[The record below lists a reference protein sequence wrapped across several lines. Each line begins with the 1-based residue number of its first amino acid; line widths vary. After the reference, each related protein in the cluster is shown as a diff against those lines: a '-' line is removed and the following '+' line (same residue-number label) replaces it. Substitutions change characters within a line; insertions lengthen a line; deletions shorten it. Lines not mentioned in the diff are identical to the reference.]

1 MGRRAYSRTLREGL
15 PPRGWVKGT
24 PGISSE
30 AKEFALGGGY
40 GGWLGRGVSR
50 GEDAGPALPRGICEA
65 QQRTE
70 VKVAR
75 LCAESGLELPEGR
88 LADPPLLLLLL
99 PLLLLGFQLCLK
111 LAGRGQGLDLRGTAE
126 RDPQS
131 ESGEEELGHGAP
143 SKQNSSPARDTE
155 TWSAVRQGARAKT
168 PSWRSSQVRF
178 LFSRTSSLH
187 LLPCYTCSRPLG
199 PVFPLR
205 VFFRILF
212 SMPTYHPLLPA
223 TFNFKM
229 ILFSS
234 RKKQ

>member
-155 TWSAVRQGARAKT
+155 TWSAARQGAGAKT
-168 PSWRSSQVRF
+168 PSRWSSQVRF
-178 LFSRTSSLH
+178 LFSRTFPKFAFCSRGHHHFICCRVTRVPDPWGRSSRFASFSGYSLACPPPAS
-187 LLPCYTCSRPLG
+187 PCYL
-199 PVFPLR
+199 
-205 VFFRILF
+205 
-212 SMPTYHPLLPA
+212 
-223 TFNFKM
+223 
-229 ILFSS
+229 
-234 RKKQ
+234 

>member
-1 MGRRAYSRTLREGL
+1 MGRRAYSRTLQEGL

-155 TWSAVRQGARAKT
+155 TWSAARQGARGEDSFPAVF
-168 PSWRSSQVRF
+168 PSPLSV
-178 LFSRTSSLH
+178 LEDIITSSAAVLH
-187 LLPCYTCSRPLG
+187 
-199 PVFPLR
+199 VFPT
-205 VFFRILF
+205 
-212 SMPTYHPLLPA
+212 PGAGLPA
-223 TFNFKM
+223 SL
-229 ILFSS
+229 LF
-234 RKKQ
+234 QDTL